1 MTAGGVG
8 VVAHGV
14 NHGVGRPTSPVDAVY
29 SEELLRQKAAAACKI
44 INSRVLLALEDQAK
58 AEKNLNRKKGHPK
71 LKKLQPKFWKD
82 PNVTN
87 PNNRA
92 YQGTTRGTNHKMQQ
106 APRHAPHR
114 RKRCP
119 DPAFFKGCVDD
130 MKEDFGA
137 YIPTFNP
144 TVSAAAPQD
153 VRKSGHRLVPCTFRA
168 HAASPK

>member
-58 AEKNLNRKKGHPK
+58 AEESLKRKKKGGHSSHSNHSKPGNAK
-71 LKKLQPKFWKD
+71 SWKD

-92 YQGTTRGTNHKMQQ
+92 YQGTTHKMQPTAK
-106 APRHAPHR
+106 APRR

-119 DPAFFKGCVDD
+119 DPAFFKTSSRSNGCVDD
-130 MKEDFGA
+130 MKD
-137 YIPTFNP
+137 
-144 TVSAAAPQD
+144 
-153 VRKSGHRLVPCTFRA
+153 
-168 HAASPK
+168 